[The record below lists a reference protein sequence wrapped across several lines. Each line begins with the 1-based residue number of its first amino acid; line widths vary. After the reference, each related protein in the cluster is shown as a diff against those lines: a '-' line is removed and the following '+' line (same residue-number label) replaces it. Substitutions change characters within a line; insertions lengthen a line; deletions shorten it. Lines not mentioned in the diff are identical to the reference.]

1 MRKLLVLALVL
12 AIVLLTGV
20 GIAAQDERV
29 LVIGHSEQTDF
40 YDPANGFTGTTSMVR
55 RATYDTLVTFPD
67 EDAGTILPS
76 LATSW
81 DISDDGLNYTFTL
94 DDAARFNNGDGV
106 TADDVAF
113 SILRLRHV
121 EGKPLLPRLRH
132 RFRRRQ

>member
-55 RATYDTLVTFPD
+55 RA
-67 EDAGTILPS
+67 
-76 LATSW
+76 
-81 DISDDGLNYTFTL
+81 N
-94 DDAARFNNGDGV
+94 
-106 TADDVAF
+106 
-113 SILRLRHV
+113 LRHP
-121 EGKPLLPRLRH
+121 GHFPG
-132 RFRRRQ
+132 